1 MGGGPVAGRPEAK
14 SVKAG
19 VTRLPLR
26 AALGLTTL
34 LLLQVLRVARGSK
47 IRQTWTHN
55 TTPHLGALWLGT
67 LLIQELEA
75 FLQFCFVDLLDE
87 LIVSSTMVFETHKIV
102 GTLRIQQVKVPIVS
116 AYPQPVS

>member
-1 MGGGPVAGRPEAK
+1 VAGRPRGKVSQGRCNTLAA
-14 SVKAG
+14 SGSFGLNDTLTLAG
-19 VTRLPLR
+19 LESST
-26 AALGLTTL
+26 
-34 LLLQVLRVARGSK
+34 RGSK

-55 TTPHLGALWLGT
+55 TTPHLGVLWLGT